1 MSPHRRHT
9 TVAALALAA
18 ATLALTACSGE
29 AEPASA
35 GAPKASSATQEH
47 ENVSKNPAEAPDPQ
61 ATTLPSEQKPIARTQ
76 GDKGIVGEVYKV
88 QRKDGMLTV
97 WAGAKN
103 TGSESYAA
111 YNWRN
116 GTDVYTLAGSSAVDK
131 KNSKRY
137 MALLDSSGRCL
148 CSEKLG
154 DSIDPG
160 ETRPLYVQFEAP
172 PQNVDEVDLQLGNM
186 QVVSIPIPVS

>member
-1 MSPHRRHT
+1 VNPHRRAT
-9 TVAALALAA
+9 EALGIALSAA
-18 ATLALTACSGE
+18 AVLSLGACSSDAGKD
-29 AEPASA
+29 PA
-35 GAPKASSATQEH
+35 GVTKASPAAQETARTAPAASPDTEAT
-47 ENVSKNPAEAPDPQ
+47 A
-61 ATTLPSEQKPIARTQ
+61 LPTDQKPIARTP

-88 QRKDGMLTV
+88 QRKDGVLTV

-154 DSIDPG
+154 DSIEPG
-160 ETRPLYVQFEAP
+160 ETRPLYVQFQDP
-172 PQNVDEVDLQLGNM
+172 PQNVDEVDLQLGNL
-186 QVVSIPIPVS
+186 QVVSIPLPVS